1 MARCSLDQFG
11 IAQSTFEERLT
22 ILNQEL
28 RFSLTRHWLEGASVS
43 LSSELN
49 RTEFHNQQNSTNTFG
64 GSGSC
69 GCVPPVDCL
78 LCVAS
83 EQKTEAGVCT

>member
-1 MARCSLDQFG
+1 M
-11 IAQSTFEERLT
+11 
-22 ILNQEL
+22 
-28 RFSLTRHWLEGASVS
+28 S

-49 RTEFHNQQNSTNTFG
+49 RTEFHNQQNSANTLEVLPLAG
-64 GSGSC
+64 VSC
-69 GCVPPVDCL
+69 LLTFL